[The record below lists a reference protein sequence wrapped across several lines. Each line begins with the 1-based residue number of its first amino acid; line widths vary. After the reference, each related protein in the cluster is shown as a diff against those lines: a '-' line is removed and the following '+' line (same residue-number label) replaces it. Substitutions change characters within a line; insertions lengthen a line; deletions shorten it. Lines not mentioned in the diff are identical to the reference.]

1 MTIFFGAYA
10 ANKFV
15 RLAPTVV
22 AMLVSRLRRNLSTF
36 DLPIKTTSKRE
47 RPRICCEK
55 HVVCGQLV
63 YAE

>member
-1 MTIFFGAYA
+1 MTIFVGAYA
-10 ANKFV
+10 AKQFE

-36 DLPIKTTSKRE
+36 DLPIKATSKRE

-55 HVVCGQLV
+55 HVVRRQLV